1 MVGQAH
7 EEDYPLFLLLKSLF
21 SQYLEGKEIKLSDDE
36 KELELI
42 KLWSMVQGVTS
53 IACMENVKTSMPWES
68 YLDKLIN

>member
-7 EEDYPLFLLLKSLF
+7 EEDYSLFLLLKSLF

-42 KLWSMVQGVTS
+42 KL
-53 IACMENVKTSMPWES
+53 
-68 YLDKLIN
+68 